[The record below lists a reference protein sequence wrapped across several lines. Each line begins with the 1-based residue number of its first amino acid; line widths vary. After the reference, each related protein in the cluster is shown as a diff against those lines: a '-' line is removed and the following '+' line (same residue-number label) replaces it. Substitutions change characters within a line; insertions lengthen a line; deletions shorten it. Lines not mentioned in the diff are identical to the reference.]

1 MAHYRDLRHA
11 IATAAL
17 LAACLLLAGAEGAS
31 AGEYH
36 VYSCRMPNEEVA
48 PTDGWSG
55 TTSVAAAVH
64 AENKCAKRGAL
75 VAALGDGIEHL
86 STDIATWTFST
97 PVGETMAAATIWR
110 AGDAD
115 GGWTLNA
122 PYEFWLARPEDVD
135 NQANV
140 IDQCVAE
147 FGCPT
152 GLGNPGEIRSSSNAV
167 TVLPEPLDTHLY
179 INASCGASGAFK
191 CPPNA
196 GDTNHY
202 AAVVY
207 LYAADI
213 LLEQTSQPTVTPGSV
228 SGELVTASSVS
239 GTVSLGFEAKDSGSG
254 VYQAVFA
261 VDGAEVGRTVLDE
274 NGGHCRNVGQTS
286 DGLPAFLYLKPC
298 KAALSADVPFN
309 TTALAN
315 GAHQLVVDVTDAA
328 GNPAVALDRKI
339 TVDNPLPPSGGGTT
353 TGNPSPSQ
361 NNPAPQLQG
370 ANGTNA
376 SAGARLSVR
385 WSSTSKASLKGRYG
399 RAQTVLGRL
408 TAPGGAPIAGAL
420 VEAAMTPSAQGAR
433 STALAS
439 PRTASNGTFRLRLPA
454 GAPSGRVV
462 FAYRSRLGGPVPD
475 ALAALALTVPAGLSL
490 SVAPRVSHAGG
501 TIAFR
506 GVLHGSPIPPGG
518 KQLVLQARTLGSG
531 WRTFDVLS
539 TDRHGRYRATYR
551 FRLAGPVTYEFRA
564 VSPHEA
570 DFPFAAGASNVVR
583 VIER

>member
-36 VYSCRMPNEEVA
+36 VYSCRMPSGAVA
-48 PTDGWSG
+48 PADGWSG
-55 TTSVAAAVH
+55 SPSGSTVLAVDT
-64 AENKCAKRGAL
+64 CATGGAL
-75 VAALGDGIEHL
+75 VAALGDGIEHS
-86 STDIATWTFST
+86 STDIATWTFNM
-97 PVGETMAAATIWR
+97 PAGERMAAATIWR

-115 GGWTLNA
+115 GGEATNA
-122 PYEFWLARPEDVD
+122 TYEFWLAGPTEVKAFYSCVYVSGCRKMIGEPEKPLSLSNILAVP
-135 NQANV
+135 NLN
-140 IDQCVAE
+140 
-147 FGCPT
+147 
-152 GLGNPGEIRSSSNAV
+152 LGE
-167 TVLPEPLDTHLY
+167 HLY
-179 INASCGASGAFK
+179 VNASCGALSTSYK
-191 CPPNA
+191 CPSGKSDPN
-196 GDTNHY
+196 GY

-207 LYAADI
+207 LYAADVV
-213 LLEQTSQPTVTPGSV
+213 LEQTSQPTITPGSV
-228 SGELVTASSVS
+228 SGELAAASTVS
-239 GTVSLGFEAKDSGSG
+239 GTVSLGFEAKDSGAG
-254 VYQAVFA
+254 VYQAVFS
-261 VDGAEVGRTVLDE
+261 VDERVVGSTVLDGD
-274 NGGHCRNVGQTS
+274 NGRCVNVGQTT
-286 DGLPAFLYLKPC
+286 DGLPAFLYLQPC
-298 KAALSADVPFN
+298 KTSLSADVPFD
-309 TTALAN
+309 TTALVN
-315 GAHQLVVDVTDAA
+315 GTHHLVVTVTDAA
-328 GNPAVALDRKI
+328 GNQVVALDRKI
-339 TVDNPLPPSGGGTT
+339 TVDNPLPPSSGGTT
-353 TGNPSPSQ
+353 TGNPSPSSQ
-361 NNPAPQLQG
+361 QQG
-370 ANGTNA
+370 PNGTNA

-454 GAPSGRVV
+454 GAPSSRVV
-462 FAYRSRLGGPVPD
+462 LAYRSRLGGPVPD

-570 DFPFAAGASNVVR
+570 DFPFATGASNAVR

>member
-1 MAHYRDLRHA
+1 MGHYRDVRHA

-31 AGEYH
+31 AGQYH
-36 VYSCRMPNEEVA
+36 VYSCRMPSGQVA

-55 TTSVAAAVH
+55 SATGAFVY
-64 AENKCAKRGAL
+64 AEDKCAKGGAL
-75 VAALGDGIEHL
+75 VAALDDGVEHEG
-86 STDIATWTFST
+86 TDIATWIFGV
-97 PVGETMAAATIWR
+97 PAGETLAGATLWR

-115 GGWTLNA
+115 GGLSEHGT
-122 PYEFWLARPEDVD
+122 YEFWLAGPNANEVFDECVYSGSKPCETGEGDPEEPLAA
-135 NQANV
+135 ANRIELSANHHPGSQLYV
-140 IDQCVAE
+140 HAACFAIR
-147 FGCPT
+147 
-152 GLGNPGEIRSSSNAV
+152 GLCKMGEHNPG
-167 TVLPEPLDTHLY
+167 
-179 INASCGASGAFK
+179 G
-191 CPPNA
+191 
-196 GDTNHY
+196 Y

-213 LLEQTSQPTVTPGSV
+213 LLEQTSQPTITLGSV
-228 SGELVTASSVS
+228 SGELATASTVS

-254 VYQAVFA
+254 VYQAVFS
-261 VDGAEVGRTVLDE
+261 VDERVVGSTVLDGN
-274 NGGHCRNVGQTS
+274 NGRCVNVGQTS
-286 DGLPAFLYLKPC
+286 DGLPAFLYLQPC
-298 KAALSADVPFN
+298 KLSLSTDVPFN
-309 TTALAN
+309 TTTLAN
-315 GAHQLVVDVTDAA
+315 GTHDLVVTVTDAA
-328 GNPAVALDRKI
+328 GNQAVALDRKI
-339 TVDNPLPPSGGGTT
+339 TVDNPLPPSSGGTT
-353 TGNPSPSQ
+353 TGNPPSPQ
-361 NNPAPQLQG
+361 NNPASQQQG

-420 VEAAMTPSAQGAR
+420 VEAAMTPSDQGAR
-433 STALAS
+433 SAALAS
-439 PRTASNGTFRLRLPA
+439 PRTAANGSFRLRLPA
-454 GAPSGRVV
+454 GAPSSRVV
-462 FAYRSRLGGPVPD
+462 FAYRSRLGRPVPD
-475 ALAALALTVPAGLSL
+475 ATATLVLTVGAGLSL

-518 KQLVLQARTLGSG
+518 KQLVLEARTPGG
-531 WRTFDVLS
+531 PWREFRVIS
-539 TDRHGRYRATYR
+539 SDRHGRYRATYR

-583 VIER
+583 VMER

>member
-11 IATAAL
+11 IAAAAL

-36 VYSCRMPNEEVA
+36 VYSCRTPSGAVA
-48 PTDGWSG
+48 PADGWSG
-55 TTSVAAAVH
+55 SPSGSTVLAVDT
-64 AENKCAKRGAL
+64 CATGGAL
-75 VAALGDGIEHL
+75 VAALRDRVGHPGTDG
-86 STDIATWTFST
+86 ATWTFST
-97 PVGETMAAATIWR
+97 PADEIITAATLLR

-115 GGWTLNA
+115 GGSELNA
-122 PYEFWLARPEDVD
+122 TYEFWLAGPENID
-135 NQANV
+135 NPANV

-147 FGCPT
+147 FKCPT
-152 GLGNPGEIRSSSNAV
+152 GLGQPGEIHSSSNVV
-167 TVLPEPLDTHLY
+167 TVLPEHLATHLY
-179 INASCGASGAFK
+179 INASCAAGEGFVCPSGE
-191 CPPNA
+191 

-213 LLEQTSQPTVTPGSV
+213 ALEETSQPTVTPGSV
-228 SGELVTASSVS
+228 SGELATASSVS
-239 GTVSLGFEAKDSGSG
+239 GTVSLGFEAKDSGAG
-254 VYQAVFA
+254 VYQAVFS
-261 VDGAEVGRTVLDE
+261 VDERVVGSTVLDGN
-274 NGGHCRNVGQTS
+274 NGRCVNVGQTT
-286 DGLPAFLYLKPC
+286 DGLPAFLYLQPC
-298 KAALSADVPFN
+298 KTSLSADVPFD
-309 TTALAN
+309 TTALPN
-315 GAHQLVVDVTDAA
+315 GAHHLVVAVTDAA
-328 GNPAVALDRKI
+328 GNSTVALDRKI
-339 TVDNPLPPSGGGTT
+339 DVANLPT
-353 TGNPSPSQ
+353 
-361 NNPAPQLQG
+361 PQQESL
-370 ANGTNA
+370 NGTNA

-420 VEAAMTPSAQGAR
+420 VEAAMTPSDQGAR
-433 STALAS
+433 SAALAS
-439 PRTASNGTFRLRLPA
+439 PRTAANGSFRLRLPA
-454 GAPSGRVV
+454 GAPSSRVV
-462 FAYRSRLGGPVPD
+462 FAYRSRLGEPVPD
-475 ALAALALTVPAGLSL
+475 VTATLALTVGAGLSL

-518 KQLVLQARTLGSG
+518 KQLVLEARAPGG
-531 WRTFDVLS
+531 PWREFRVLS
-539 TDRHGRYRATYR
+539 TDRRGRYRATYR

-583 VIER
+583 VRER

>member
-11 IATAAL
+11 IAAAAL

-36 VYSCRMPNEEVA
+36 VYSCRTPSGAVA
-48 PTDGWSG
+48 PTYGWTGSATG
-55 TTSVAAAVH
+55 AFVY
-64 AENKCAKRGAL
+64 AEDKCARGGAL
-75 VAALGDGIEHL
+75 VAALGDDVEHP
-86 STDIATWTFST
+86 STDIATWTFNT
-97 PVGETMAAATIWR
+97 PTGETMAAATIWR

-115 GGWTLNA
+115 GGVAKSGT
-122 PYEFWLARPEDVD
+122 YEFWLAGPKETEAFDECVYSSPTLPCTTGKGDPEEPFASV
-135 NQANV
+135 NRLGLSPSNV
-140 IDQCVAE
+140 
-147 FGCPT
+147 G
-152 GLGNPGEIRSSSNAV
+152 S
-167 TVLPEPLDTHLY
+167 HLY
-179 INASCGASGAFK
+179 LNAACFATLGLCKKGEHD
-191 CPPNA
+191 PN
-196 GDTNHY
+196 GY

-207 LYAADI
+207 LYAAD
-213 LLEQTSQPTVTPGSV
+213 LVLEQTESPYVPPASV
-228 SGELVTASSVS
+228 SGELATAPTLS
-239 GTVSLGFEAKDSGSG
+239 GTADLVFHAEDPGSG

-286 DGLPAFLYLKPC
+286 DGLPAFLYLHPC
-298 KAALSADVPFN
+298 KPSLSADVPFN

-315 GAHQLVVDVTDAA
+315 GTHQLVVSVTDAA
-328 GNPAVALDRKI
+328 GNSAVALPRKI

-433 STALAS
+433 SAALAS
-439 PRTASNGTFRLRLPA
+439 PRTAANGSFRLRLPA

-539 TDRHGRYRATYR
+539 TDRRGRYRATYR

-570 DFPFAAGASNVVR
+570 DFPFAAGASNAVR
-583 VIER
+583 VMER